1 MQQNLNDINDEE
13 IKKFLSKL
21 NKFKVLKKEEEYE
34 ILEKAQKG
42 CKVNRDKITRH
53 NLRLV
58 VSIAKRYVNKNIP
71 FLDLIQEGVAGL
83 IRSIDRFD
91 LSTGNKFSTF
101 ATFWIRQAITKS
113 LSDKSRAVRVP
124 THMGETVNKFKKFYA
139 LANKGLE
146 RNPTDEEVM
155 MALGITRDKLEL
167 IKESLAGVYSL
178 DEKISVSDDSTTYL
192 VDTLEA
198 RENSD
203 EVTER
208 NEEVKEAMSVLDP
221 IEYEIVC
228 RKLGFWGD
236 PQNDF
241 RVSDAMKIRRKEIS
255 LIYTKALEKIKQEL
269 LSNID
274 E

>member
-21 NKFKVLKKEEEYE
+21 NKFKVLKKDEEYE
-34 ILEKAQKG
+34 ILEKAQQG

-71 FLDLIQEGVAGL
+71 FLDLIQEGVTGL
-83 IRSIDRFD
+83 IKSIDRFD
-91 LSTGNKFSTF
+91 LSSGNKFSTF
-101 ATFWIRQAITKS
+101 ATFWIKQAITKS
-113 LSDKSRAVRVP
+113 LSDKARAVRVP

-139 LANKGLE
+139 MTNKGLE

-155 MALGITRDKLEL
+155 MALGVTRDKLEL

-178 DEKISVSDDSTTYL
+178 DEKVSVSDDSTTYV

-198 RENSD
+198 QIKSD
-203 EVTER
+203 ETLER
-208 NEEVKEAMSVLDP
+208 NSEIKEAMKILNP
-221 IEYEIVC
+221 TEYEIIC

-241 RVSDAMKIRRKEIS
+241 RISDAMKMRRKEIS
-255 LIYTKALEKIKQEL
+255 TIYIKALEKLKNEM

-274 E
+274 D